1 MKNFLAIF
9 LLIPSLL
16 FSTGWNMEN
25 LIGTLESCANDKKD
39 TFLSVSE
46 KLKSYRTIFS
56 IHTKTMEIT
65 TETTPEIHEN
75 ILAAWRAHEQKIL
88 YRTVKFRSQE
98 IVVNSDGKVTVI
110 NDLMESTYDPHGS
123 EESLCKFLSMYV
135 R

>member
-1 MKNFLAIF
+1 MTK
-9 LLIPSLL
+9 
-16 FSTGWNMEN
+16 T
-25 LIGTLESCANDKKD
+25 DKKD

-65 TETTPEIHEN
+65 PETTPEIHEN
-75 ILAAWRAHEQKIL
+75 ILAAWRAHEEKTL

>member
-1 MKNFLAIF
+1 MTK
-9 LLIPSLL
+9 
-16 FSTGWNMEN
+16 T
-25 LIGTLESCANDKKD
+25 DKKD

-75 ILAAWRAHEQKIL
+75 ILAAWRAHEEKTL
-88 YRTVKFRSQE
+88 YRTVKFGSQQ

-110 NDLMESTYDPHGS
+110 NELMESTYDPHGS

>member
-1 MKNFLAIF
+1 MTK
-9 LLIPSLL
+9 
-16 FSTGWNMEN
+16 T
-25 LIGTLESCANDKKD
+25 DKKD